1 MSESIKFRSSVNGF
15 NRNEVIS
22 YIENLLKEK
31 EQLLRENELLKAECA
46 ARGEE
51 AEAVRKELAEEKK
64 NATAVILPVK
74 PRQNSAQR
82 CLRQSA
88 FRNRL

>member
-46 ARGEE
+46 AKGDE

-64 NATAVILPVK
+64 KCDGCDIARKA
-74 PRQNSAQR
+74 RQNSAQR

>member
-46 ARGEE
+46 AKGDE

-64 NATAVILPVK
+64 KCDREIISLEEF
-74 PRQNSAQR
+74 QQW
-82 CLRQSA
+82 LRDSKI
-88 FRNRL
+88 

>member
-46 ARGEE
+46 ARGDE
-51 AEAVRKELAEEKK
+51 AEAVRKELAEEK
-64 NATAVILPVK
+64 ILPVK